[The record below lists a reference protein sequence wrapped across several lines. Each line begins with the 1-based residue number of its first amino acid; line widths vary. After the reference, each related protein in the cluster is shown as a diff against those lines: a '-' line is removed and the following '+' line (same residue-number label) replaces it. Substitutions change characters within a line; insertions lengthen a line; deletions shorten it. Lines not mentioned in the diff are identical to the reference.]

1 LGFPAIFRGVLDVE
15 ATKITDEMCIAAAAE
30 LATYAEEKGLSEEYI
45 LPRMD
50 DWGVFPREAA
60 AVGLKAI
67 EQGVARKAM
76 TKDALLAKASTLM
89 NRARDVTRILVES
102 GIIPKAG

>member
-1 LGFPAIFRGVLDVE
+1 
-15 ATKITDEMCIAAAAE
+15 MCIAAAEE
-30 LATYAEEKGLSEEYI
+30 LAKCAEEKGLSEEYI

-50 DWGVFPREAA
+50 DWDVFPREAA

-67 EQGVARKAM
+67 AQGVARRTM
-76 TKDALLAKASTLM
+76 TQEALLAKASTLM
-89 NRARDVTRILVES
+89 SRARDITRTLMQH